1 MEQFENR
8 IDYLCK
14 SMGVC
19 NDKNKMIYAQ
29 QIKENYYD
37 FIKKKIYNQDK
48 PNQKKVTIEIPEFK
62 TESFLDKLTDMNQ
75 KIV

>member
-1 MEQFENR
+1 
-8 IDYLCK
+8 
-14 SMGVC
+14 
-19 NDKNKMIYAQ
+19 MIYAQ

-48 PNQKKVTIEIPEFK
+48 SNQKKVTIEIPEFK